1 MGKRDTGT
9 AFEKRPRDFYGT
21 IDPVAAQVL
30 LPYIKSFTAAE
41 PCYGDGDLVKTF
53 IDLGYDRFVF
63 TSDIRRDSKASL
75 IKDGLD
81 LSEKDLQHADCIVTN
96 PPFTW
101 SVLRPLMDHWLTIK
115 PTWLLLP
122 ADMMHNKRM
131 APYMKQCNLVL
142 SVGRMYWMENR
153 IKGVDNYCWYHFDT
167 DEVSKTTFKPR
178 KD

>member
-9 AFEKRPRDFYGT
+9 VFEKKPRDFYGT
-21 IDPVAAQVL
+21 IDPVAARVIA
-30 LPYIKSFTAAE
+30 PYLMSFTAAE
-41 PCYGDGDLVKTF
+41 PCYGDGDLVST
-53 IDLGYDRFVF
+53 LLEAGYDRFVF

-81 LSEKDLQHADCIVTN
+81 LTEKDLQDADCIVTN

-101 SVLRPLMDHWLTIK
+101 TILKPLMDHWLTLK

-131 APYMKQCNLVL
+131 APYMKQCNLIL
-142 SVGRMYWMENR
+142 SVGRMYWMPNKV
-153 IKGVDNYCWYHFDT
+153 KGVDNFGWFHFDI
-167 DEVSKTTFKPR
+167 DEVSKTIFKTR